1 MRDSL
6 NNLERKLMNLGVYIK
21 DLAATEEVEH
31 LVANITKAV
40 EDGSADDASI
50 FYESVGKHPVNIK
63 CGCFNSTDLWN
74 FTGNLIVTSIDSA
87 RTAINIVN
95 KFKVYFYYKWY
106 DEKDLMG
113 LMSVVNHPR
122 VVTICRT
129 EKDAAEIYR
138 LTGNRPEAV
147 VENFDIEQVLEVF

>member
-1 MRDSL
+1 
-6 NNLERKLMNLGVYIK
+6 
-21 DLAATEEVEH
+21 
-31 LVANITKAV
+31 
-40 EDGSADDASI
+40 
-50 FYESVGKHPVNIK
+50 
-63 CGCFNSTDLWN
+63 
-74 FTGNLIVTSIDSA
+74 
-87 RTAINIVN
+87 
-95 KFKVYFYYKWY
+95 
-106 DEKDLMG
+106 MG